1 MADSVAVAA
10 PAGDATEKKSRRLVV
25 IAAVVLVVV
34 AGAFGTKTFLG
45 AGSSDAATT
54 ADPAPEE
61 GAVVSVAQMTASLAG
76 GAPSDAGGGA
86 SHYARIEFA
95 AVLDANADQTTVEAR
110 FPLLKDGALSVL
122 MGFGADELRTVA
134 GADRLREA
142 LTAKAHEIYPDGDV
156 VRIVLTELLIQ

>member
-10 PAGDATEKKSRRLVV
+10 PAGDATEKKSKKLVV
-25 IAAVVLVVV
+25 IVAAVLAVV
-34 AGAFGTKTFLG
+34 AGALGARTFLG
-45 AGSSDAATT
+45 GGSPDGAAA
-54 ADPAPEE
+54 ADPAPQE

-76 GAPSDAGGGA
+76 AG

-95 AVLDANADQTTVEAR
+95 AVLDATADQAAAEAK

-122 MGFGADELRTVA
+122 MGFGADELRTVD
-134 GADRLREA
+134 GADRLREQ
-142 LTAKAHEIYPDGDV
+142 LTAKAHEIYPDGEV